1 MSLAEFYTVRFHK
14 IGRYKFAICSAHIS
28 GESALLKYHL
38 EPSFVYGLKLA
49 TILGERLTGV
59 HCTDTWTVQ
68 KNFVFFITKSK
79 EQRDRRSNLDL

>member
-49 TILGERLTGV
+49 TIFGERSTGV
-59 HCTDTWTVQ
+59 HSTDTWTVP
-68 KNFVFFITKSK
+68 NVFFYYKIKGTEK
-79 EQRDRRSNLDL
+79 